1 MSEEKRIKRRIEK
14 ELRRNTG
21 LDFAV
26 FCFDLIDSTNTEARR
41 YALSGGS
48 APAVFIA
55 REQSAGRG
63 RMGRSFYSPSATGLY
78 LSVLLDI
85 QPDDAVRL
93 TTSAAV
99 AVRRAVL
106 RTANT
111 DLKIKWVN
119 DLYLLDKKVA
129 GILAE
134 AIVADGRPLTVL
146 GVGINLCTDFGS
158 TELEGIAGSIG
169 ASEDIRIPLATS
181 FIRELCSVLFR
192 ETPTDIIKEYK
203 ENSCVI
209 EKPIVFTEN
218 GNSFFGRAV
227 DITEQGHLRVQL
239 EDGREKTL
247 SSGEISLRIRN
258 GENKL

>member
-1 MSEEKRIKRRIEK
+1 MSEEKRIKRQIEK
-14 ELRRNTG
+14 ELRKNTE
-21 LDFAV
+21 LDFDV

-55 REQSAGRG
+55 KEQSAGRG
-63 RMGRSFYSPSATGLY
+63 RMGRSFYSPKATGLY

-85 QPDDAVRL
+85 QSDDAVRL

-99 AVRRAVL
+99 AARRAVL
-106 RTANT
+106 RTTNT

-119 DLYLLDKKVA
+119 DLYLLDKKIA

-134 AIVADGRPLTVL
+134 SIFADGHRLTVL

-158 TELEGIAGSIG
+158 TELEGIAGSLG
-169 ASEDIRIPLATS
+169 TSEDIRIPLAVALVC
-181 FIRELCSVLFR
+181 ELCSVLFR
-192 ETPTDIIKEYK
+192 EPPADVINEYK

-209 EKPIVFTEN
+209 GKPVVFTEN
-218 GNSFFGRAV
+218 NNEFYGKAI
-227 DITEQGHLRVQL
+227 DITEQGHLRVL
-239 EDGREKTL
+239 LNDGQEKIL
-247 SSGEISLRIRN
+247 SSGEISLRVRN
-258 GENKL
+258 GEN